1 MDSDDEVL
9 LQGVVDCFF
18 EEDGALVVVD
28 FKTDRVT
35 RAEMSARAERYRPQL
50 EAYSM
55 ALSRVTGK
63 TVRERVLYFLSVGET
78 LRL

>member
-1 MDSDDEVL
+1 M
-9 LQGVVDCFF
+9 
-18 EEDGALVVVD
+18 VVD

-63 TVRERVLYFLSVGET
+63 TVRERVLYFFSVGEA